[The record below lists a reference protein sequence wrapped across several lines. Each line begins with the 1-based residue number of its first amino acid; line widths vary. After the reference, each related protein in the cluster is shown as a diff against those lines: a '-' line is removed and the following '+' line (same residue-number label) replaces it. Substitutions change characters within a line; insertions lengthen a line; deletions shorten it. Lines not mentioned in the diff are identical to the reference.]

1 MLEFIQIKNNKCSQ
15 CGNIY
20 RTTSSDLYYCTT
32 CGQALSVILC
42 AACKQQ
48 VEYYCPICNTD
59 KQNIEEDNYGC
70 FPEYRKGHGEILNV
84 VVKPH
89 SCNSTDNDR
98 LESESWH
105 ELQERDEDMQN
116 MGINVFNEYVNK
128 FEQSELYKYYHQSS
142 FLEEIKKERD
152 EDVHSSF
159 LACVFSKYKD
169 SDTLRNFLKIIKQR
183 AESQDK
189 MDMLPE
195 IPIED
200 NIDIVNVIQED
211 AFKGENKNGRIDLIL
226 ECNNNVMIFIEN
238 KVCSHEHFNKASNQ
252 GQTNAYYTHYK
263 NKYPKA
269 LKIFVFLTPLDS
281 ISLDK
286 YDSLNINERCECEK
300 FIQINYQD
308 ILDGVLVKLSAFK
321 KKGLSRDK
329 IIIQEYIKTLSIPS
343 PEQTKKKRRI
353 TMAVTNELKEASKDF
368 WKKHQEL
375 IICSLNAMREDE
387 TITDEDRKAF
397 KDFSEFLGRF
407 KANDNTKFHIE
418 GIDGPVNKRNL
429 ALKFCEAYLNK
440 YTDRG
445 LADLQKIFEGI
456 RKEFVS
462 DKKFERAEQV
472 QGKEIWVYTN
482 VGSTSSFYE
491 KLVKRLTTNKE
502 IQVCKS

>member
-1 MLEFIQIKNNKCSQ
+1 MQGFIQIKNNQCSQ
-15 CGNIY
+15 CGNIC
-20 RTTSSDLYYCTT
+20 RTTSSDLYYCTK
-32 CGQALSVILC
+32 CGQALRVNLC
-42 AACKQQ
+42 DTCKQQ
-48 VEYYCPICNTD
+48 RDFYCPKCNAG
-59 KQNIEEDNYGC
+59 KHYIEEDNYGC
-70 FPEYRKGHGEILNV
+70 FWENKKGHGDILDV
-84 VVKPH
+84 VINAH
-89 SCNSTDNDR
+89 SCNSTENDR
-98 LESESWH
+98 LESELRN
-105 ELQERDEDMQN
+105 EFQEQDEDTQN
-116 MGINVFNEYVNK
+116 MEINIFNENVNK
-128 FEQSELYKYYHQSS
+128 FEQSKLYKYYHQSS

-169 SDTLRNFLKIIKQR
+169 SNTLKNFLRIIKKR
-183 AESQDK
+183 AVSQCK
-189 MDMLPE
+189 MYLLSE
-195 IPIED
+195 IPIEE
-200 NIDIVNVIQED
+200 NIDVVNVTQED

-226 ECNNNVMIFIEN
+226 ECNNNIMIFIEN
-238 KVCSHEHFNKASNQ
+238 KVCSHEHFNKASDQ
-252 GQTNAYYTHYK
+252 GQTIAYYTHYM

-269 LKIFVFLTPLDS
+269 HNIFVFLTPLDS
-281 ISLDK
+281 ISLDN
-286 YDSLNINERCECEK
+286 YESLDIKERCECEE

-308 ILDGVLVKLSAFK
+308 ILNDVLVNLPAYK

-397 KDFSEFLGRF
+397 KDFSEFLGKF
-407 KANDNTKFHIE
+407 KANDNTMFSIE
-418 GIDGPVNKRNL
+418 GIDGSVNKRNL
-429 ALKFCEAYLNK
+429 ALKFCEAYLKK
-440 YTDRG
+440 YEDRG

-462 DKKFERAEQV
+462 DKKFKRAEQV

-482 VGSTSSFYE
+482 VGSTSPFYE
-491 KLVKRLTTNKE
+491 KLVKRLTSNKE
-502 IQVCKS
+502 IQVIKL

>member
-1 MLEFIQIKNNKCSQ
+1 
-15 CGNIY
+15 
-20 RTTSSDLYYCTT
+20 
-32 CGQALSVILC
+32 
-42 AACKQQ
+42 
-48 VEYYCPICNTD
+48 
-59 KQNIEEDNYGC
+59 
-70 FPEYRKGHGEILNV
+70 
-84 VVKPH
+84 
-89 SCNSTDNDR
+89 
-98 LESESWH
+98 
-105 ELQERDEDMQN
+105 
-116 MGINVFNEYVNK
+116 
-128 FEQSELYKYYHQSS
+128 
-142 FLEEIKKERD
+142 
-152 EDVHSSF
+152 
-159 LACVFSKYKD
+159 
-169 SDTLRNFLKIIKQR
+169 
-183 AESQDK
+183 
-189 MDMLPE
+189 MLPE

-407 KANDNTKFHIE
+407 KANDNTMFHIE

-491 KLVKRLTTNKE
+491 KLVKRLTTKKE